1 MARSHQQQARAPLA
15 ALDQAAAGVWA
26 IAALGRLAES
36 GTLARLAARDEML
49 EDPVELADAR
59 LLATYGILEA
69 RKHGY
74 RMPSGA
80 AITAEAA
87 AALARTQLFQAI
99 AHTRGQP
106 PGWHNGD
113 GAILLAQ
120 GRASIHLAQI
130 IEQHLLP
137 RMPEARAALLAGQAA
152 FLDVGVGVAA
162 LSIAIAER
170 FPGTQIVGL
179 DVLPAALEIA
189 RTQIAVAEMRGVIEL
204 RLESVADLS
213 EKDAFDLAWV
223 PQMFLPQDDLGTGY
237 SESGRRFAPGAGS
250 SSRSPAMATAA
261 TSTLTTPCS
270 RRRSAAARW
279 VPWRASRCSSDIAT
293 RA

>member
-1 MARSHQQQARAPLA
+1 MAKSDREQARAPLA
-15 ALDQAAAGVWA
+15 ALDEAAAGVWA

-36 GTLARLAARDEML
+36 GTLSRLAAGDEVL

-59 LLATYGILEA
+59 LLAAYGVLDA
-69 RKHGY
+69 GKHGY
-74 RMPSGA
+74 LAPFGA
-80 AITAEAA
+80 ALTAEAA
-87 AALARTQLFQAI
+87 AALARTQLLQAI

-137 RMPEARAALLAGQAA
+137 RMPEAQAALRAGHAG

-204 RLESVADLS
+204 RLESVAELS
-213 EKDAFDLAWV
+213 EREAFDLAWV
-223 PQMFLPQDDLGTGY
+223 PQMFSLKTTSTRGY
-237 SESGRRFAPGAGS
+237 TESGRRSAPGGGS
-250 SSRSPAMATAA
+250 SPRAPEVETGAA
-261 TSTLTTPCS
+261 SMLTTPCS

-279 VPWRASRCSSDIAT
+279 VPWRASHCSSDIAT